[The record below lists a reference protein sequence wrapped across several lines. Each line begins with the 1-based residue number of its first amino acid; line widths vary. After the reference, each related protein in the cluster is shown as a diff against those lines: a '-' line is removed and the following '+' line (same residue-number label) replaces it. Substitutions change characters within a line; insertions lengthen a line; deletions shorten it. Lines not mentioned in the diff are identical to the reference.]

1 MLGATCPVG
10 EASMFR
16 NMCGQRVAQMLHVLS
31 LEGITVDD
39 GDISMLCSYM
49 KGTVSGRDLLAH
61 VYQFATLSSYQ
72 DWLSTTSR
80 MHGGNSSPTV
90 EQIVAEVER
99 FIRRKHLEFPHD
111 SNSR

>member
-1 MLGATCPVG
+1 
-10 EASMFR
+10 MFR

-72 DWLSTTSR
+72 DWLNTTSR
-80 MHGGNSSPTV
+80 IHGGNSSPTV